1 MRHSS
6 PFSAVATLVLVLGAT
21 AAPAMAAAKPANS
34 EDVKAYALQLCLD
47 ANYQRAGKYAED
59 QLRDRSFLTTT
70 YALDNA
76 RAGATARLH
85 EFVAKQTADFD
96 RAEVAMKDEQRLGPY
111 NRIFAQCM
119 AFYRSA
125 PLSEF
130 VQRLR

>member
-1 MRHSS
+1 
-6 PFSAVATLVLVLGAT
+6 
-21 AAPAMAAAKPANS
+21 MAAAKPANS

-85 EFVAKQTADFD
+85 EFVAKQTADFH
-96 RAEVAMKDEQRLGPY
+96 RAEVPMKDEQRLGPY

>member
-1 MRHSS
+1 M
-6 PFSAVATLVLVLGAT
+6 
-21 AAPAMAAAKPANS
+21 
-34 EDVKAYALQLCLD
+34 
-47 ANYQRAGKYAED
+47 
-59 QLRDRSFLTTT
+59 RDRSFLTTT

-85 EFVAKQTADFD
+85 EFVAKQTADFH
-96 RAEVAMKDEQRLGPY
+96 RAEVPMKDEQRLGPY

>member
-6 PFSAVATLVLVLGAT
+6 PSPSPSSAVATLVLVLGAT
-21 AAPAMAAAKPANS
+21 VAPAMAAAKPANS

-85 EFVAKQTADFD
+85 
-96 RAEVAMKDEQRLGPY
+96 
-111 NRIFAQCM
+111 
-119 AFYRSA
+119 
-125 PLSEF
+125 
-130 VQRLR
+130 